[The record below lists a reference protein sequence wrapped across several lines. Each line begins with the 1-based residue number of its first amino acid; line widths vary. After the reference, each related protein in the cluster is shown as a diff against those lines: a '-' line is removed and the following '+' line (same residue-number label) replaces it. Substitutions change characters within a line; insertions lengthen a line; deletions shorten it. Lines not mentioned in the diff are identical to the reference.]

1 MDKRQKTPKPGDNGE
16 ADFPAIAITF
26 PRPLRKP
33 IVLYALC
40 FIAAAILLRDQINP
54 DAISYLRNA
63 QYLAEGR
70 LADSVSGY
78 WSPLLSWSIAPL
90 LLMGV
95 DSLFAAKIV
104 LGIWGAMM
112 IVACYCL
119 MKRIRPRREF
129 GIAQSFVLMLL
140 AICSVHWATY
150 VITPDLPLAVLLIFY
165 CSAVLS
171 PDILRNR
178 SRAMVC
184 GLIGGFAY
192 LSKSYGLPFFLA
204 HFTIVIVLYW
214 YMHRER
220 YTARQLGRTLCTGV
234 AAFFIIAGP
243 WIAVLSWK
251 HSRPTFSTVARVAH
265 TVIGP
270 RDKPRMHPLGGL
282 HAVAPGRL
290 HVWETPE
297 SLPYNHWSPLESGS
311 YLAHQIQ
318 YTFRTCLRVL
328 RDIGSFDL
336 FYLSLPALLLT
347 PLAITRRKTR
357 DVHLALWYLVT
368 VGIYALGFTLVYYAN
383 RYIMAFLWPVIFIYV
398 STFVIERL
406 RLPKRNAAII
416 TALVLISFG
425 MYALSCCQATW
436 AMCRNDHTHYRRL
449 SQAIQ
454 TDCAE
459 GVFAY
464 AGQRHEG
471 LYVAYHLDKPFV
483 GWLWAALDESVSEVE
498 GALAEQNVGT
508 FFVSSQWK
516 LAKEFQRQTSWRLQR
531 TVPCGPI
538 SYHLYVAP
546 NRETGEMAQ
555 AAVRGS

>member
-1 MDKRQKTPKPGDNGE
+1 MDSQERTPKPGDNGE
-16 ADFPAIAITF
+16 VDFPAIAITF

-33 IVLYALC
+33 IVLYAIG
-40 FIAAAILLRDQINP
+40 FIVTAVLLRDQINP
-54 DAISYLRNA
+54 DAVSYLRNA
-63 QYLAEGR
+63 QYLSEGR
-70 LADSVSGY
+70 IADSVSGY

-90 LLMGV
+90 LVMGV

-119 MKRIRPRREF
+119 MKRMRPRREF
-129 GIAQSFVLMLL
+129 GFTQSAVLMLL
-140 AICSVHWATY
+140 AVCAVHWATY

-171 PDILRNR
+171 PDILRKR
-178 SRAMVC
+178 SCAIAC
-184 GLIGGFAY
+184 GLIGGLAY
-192 LSKSYGLPFFLA
+192 LTKSYGLPFFLA
-204 HFTIVIVLYW
+204 HFTIALTLYW
-214 YMHRER
+214 FLHRQR
-220 YTARQLGRTLCTGV
+220 YSVRQLGKAICAGV
-234 AAFFIIAGP
+234 VAFFIVAGP

-251 HSRPTFSTVARVAH
+251 HSKPIFSTVARVAH

-282 HAVAPGRL
+282 HAVEPGRL

-318 YTFRTCLRVL
+318 YTFRTSLRVL

-347 PLAITRRKTR
+347 PLVITRKKAR
-357 DVHLALWYLVT
+357 DIHLAIWCLVT

-398 STFVIERL
+398 STFVIEKL
-406 RLPKRNAAII
+406 RLPKRNAAIL
-416 TALVLISFG
+416 TTLVLISFG
-425 MYALSCCQATW
+425 MYAFSCGQATW
-436 AMCRNDHTHYRRL
+436 TMCQTDHARYRRL

-454 TDCAE
+454 ADCSE
-459 GVFAY
+459 GTFAY

-483 GWLWAALDESVSEVE
+483 GWLWTARDENVTDIEL
-498 GALAEQNVGT
+498 AMAEQNVGT

-516 LAKEFQRQTSWRLQR
+516 LADEFKQQTSWRLLR
-531 TVPCGPI
+531 TVPYGPV

-546 NRETGEMAQ
+546 NRPTSNVAHSTPREN
-555 AAVRGS
+555 